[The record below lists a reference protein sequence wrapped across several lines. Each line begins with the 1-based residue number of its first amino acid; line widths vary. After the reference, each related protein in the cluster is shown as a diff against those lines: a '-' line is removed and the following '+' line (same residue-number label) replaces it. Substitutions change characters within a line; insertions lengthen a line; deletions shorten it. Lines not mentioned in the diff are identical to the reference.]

1 MKQDISA
8 LMDGELFEDEADEL
22 LNRIKKDSSS
32 QQEWETYHLIG
43 DVLRQP
49 EHVCKNIGASFHE
62 RLQAEPTIFAPRQ
75 RTKRTARYFALSA
88 AASIMALAIVAWL
101 SMQVGTEPV
110 PKFAV
115 AQQPSP
121 SDARP
126 ASMTISNGMN
136 DYLMAHQEYSP
147 STDVHGTASY
157 IHTVSE

>member
-1 MKQDISA
+1 MKQNISA
-8 LMDGELFEDEADEL
+8 LMDGELFEDDADEL
-22 LNRIKKDSSS
+22 LDKMKKDVSA

-49 EHVCKNIGASFHE
+49 NHVCKNMNTSFHE

-75 RTKRTARYFALSA
+75 RAKRTARYFALSA

-101 SMQVGTEPV
+101 SMQVGTESISKV
-110 PKFAV
+110 AV
-115 AQQPSP
+115 AQQQSEVH
-121 SDARP
+121 P

-147 STDVHGTASY
+147 STDVHGAASY